1 MSEPTWPAPSCGFFT
16 SPVDAVAHETLLPLQ
31 LRTRRRIPG
40 FVRKRGGDT
49 VGGRVIAG
57 PDWLAPSRPHRMP

>member
-31 LRTRRRIPG
+31 LRTRRKIPR
-40 FVRKRGGDT
+40 FVPVLSLQGGT
-49 VGGRVIAG
+49 VDPTV
-57 PDWLAPSRPHRMP
+57 LSNKE